1 MGEPLTLAQ
10 LDRSTVM
17 AAPRVVVVDDHRS
30 FAELLSGAL
39 QAAGMDVVGT
49 AHSAAQGVAMA
60 QDLQPDIV
68 VMDIHMPRQD
78 GRRCRQGLGT
88 GRSCKVRAAC
98 HCGTR

>member
-68 VMDIHMPRQD
+68 VVDIHMPRQD
-78 GRRCRQGLGT
+78 GRRCRQGLGA
-88 GRSCKVRAAC
+88 GRDDGALRLPLRHA
-98 HCGTR
+98 

>member
-1 MGEPLTLAQ
+1 LTLAQ
-10 LDRSTVM
+10 LDRAPVV
-17 AAPRVVVVDDHRS
+17 AAPRVLVVDDHRS

-68 VMDIHMPRQD
+68 VMDIPCPVRTGAVAD
-78 GRRCRQGLGT
+78 RGRRRP
-88 GRSCKVRAAC
+88 
-98 HCGTR
+98 